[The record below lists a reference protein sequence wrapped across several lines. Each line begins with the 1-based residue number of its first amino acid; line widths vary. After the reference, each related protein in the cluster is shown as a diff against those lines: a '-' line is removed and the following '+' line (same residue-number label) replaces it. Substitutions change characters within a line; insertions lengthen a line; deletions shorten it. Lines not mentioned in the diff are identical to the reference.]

1 MVEQRRT
8 VTLNSRTGAA
18 SACQVQPAFF
28 VFQFR
33 FLPRNIARGICG
45 ICIGVQRR
53 NQFGSPNRG
62 GAWLGQVIPAV
73 RSAIGNAYH
82 RTRSS
87 AGHRSRTSHIGRC
100 AARHDNRLGIRT
112 GQRISATGCGD
123 IGCCAC
129 ATCRIKGSA
138 ICGQHHHIVTRSGNV
153 QAACIDLP
161 PFIGQI
167 QRGVSG
173 RDIDRI
179 ELIRHIGHGMTTVHV
194 VANLTFSTFKNG
206 LHTSINGQRG
216 IATCMRT
223 NYFGT
228 FQFQSTVNDCFGY
241 ACTCAIGINTVVAG
255 W

>member
-179 ELIRHIGHGMTTVHV
+179 ELVRHIGTASPPVT
-194 VANLTFSTFKNG
+194 
-206 LHTSINGQRG
+206 
-216 IATCMRT
+216 
-223 NYFGT
+223 
-228 FQFQSTVNDCFGY
+228 
-241 ACTCAIGINTVVAG
+241 